1 MEASTSCQNGGGVLA
16 EHQNNASLYSALEA
30 INLQSSPGEYWIGG
44 KKSDGS
50 SNYIWTSDNSA
61 LNNDQWGPGYPL
73 AGCKTKYFRK
83 IHLVFI
89 NLGSSLTG
97 CVFQSHPD
105 GYLRNGACSDTKDFV
120 CEKEAITSLT
130 CECGVGVARK
140 IMKIVGGVET
150 EINQF
155 PWQVGQIHKCG
166 NINKI

>member
-1 MEASTSCQNGGGVLA
+1 MTSGDQATLFQVVKPNIL
-16 EHQNNASLYSALEA
+16 EKSIYSL
-30 INLQSSPGEYWIGG
+30 I
-44 KKSDGS
+44 
-50 SNYIWTSDNSA
+50 
-61 LNNDQWGPGYPL
+61 
-73 AGCKTKYFRK
+73 
-83 IHLVFI
+83 
-89 NLGSSLTG
+89 GSSLTG

-105 GYLRNGACSDTKDFV
+105 GYLRNGACSDTKDFL

-166 NINKI
+166 NIN

>member
-73 AGCKTKYFRK
+73 PGFETKYFRK
-83 IHLVFI
+83 IPIFI

-150 EINQF
+150 EINEF

-166 NINKI
+166 NIN